1 MSPAQSAITEFT
13 PGHGRF
19 MERLKAI
26 YQAMDEAYDEITAYY
41 GCSCAGCDGNCCT
54 SYFFHYTVAEY
65 LYLARGFQTL
75 SPERQNEV
83 RRLALEFVKDR
94 DRLEAEGKKID
105 LMCPL
110 NDRGL
115 CGLYAFRPM
124 ICRLHGVPHS
134 YRRPDLVLVRGEGCP
149 KLVPPVGDAPGHTIE
164 KPSRRELDRSRFYRE
179 LAMLEQELRREI
191 GFGERIKMTIADM
204 ITSMETQG
212 GVAATKSEI

>member
-1 MSPAQSAITEFT
+1 MSSAQPAIPAITEFT
-13 PGHGRF
+13 SGLGRF
-19 MERLKAI
+19 MERLKTI
-26 YQAMDEAYDEITAYY
+26 YQAMDKAYDEITAYY

-65 LYLARGFQTL
+65 LYLAKGFQAL
-75 SPERQNEV
+75 SPERQHEV
-83 RRLALEFVKDR
+83 RRLAREFVKDR

-134 YRRPDLVLVRGEGCP
+134 YRRPDLALVRGEGCP
-149 KLVPPVGDAPGHTIE
+149 KLVPPVVDTPGHTIE
-164 KPSRRELDRSRFYRE
+164 KPARRELDRSRFYRD
-179 LAMLEQELRREI
+179 LARLEQELRQEI

-204 ITSMETQG
+204 ITSMEKQE
-212 GVAATKSEI
+212 AS